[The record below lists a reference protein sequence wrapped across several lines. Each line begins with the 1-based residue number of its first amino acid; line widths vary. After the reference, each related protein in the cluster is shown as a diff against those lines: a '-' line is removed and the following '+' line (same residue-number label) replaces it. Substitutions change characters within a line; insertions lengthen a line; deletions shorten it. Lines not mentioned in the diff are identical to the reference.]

1 MPARLRIAMIGWGLF
16 AGFWLLVLASRGADE
31 LAATLVFVAVA
42 VLMLGWL
49 WRRPGRAA
57 LITSLV
63 LGLLHTVEQG
73 AYLIADITA
82 KPFKLGLSG
91 GDFLGLVA
99 GIVIVGGSAA
109 ALRSGASGATAQHP
123 GRLGTPTGEEP
134 ERGSN

>member
-1 MPARLRIAMIGWGLF
+1 MSARLRMAMIGWVLF
-16 AGFWLLVLASRGADE
+16 AVFWLTVLASRGADE
-31 LAATLVFVAVA
+31 LASTVVFVAVA

-82 KPFKLGLSG
+82 RSFKLGPAG
-91 GDFLGLVA
+91 GDFFGLVA
-99 GIVIVGGSAA
+99 GILIVAGSAA
-109 ALRSGASGATAQHP
+109 ALRSAAGGAPAQHP

-134 ERGSN
+134 VRRAT